1 MTPTR
6 WWWVRHA
13 PVTETGGRIYGA
25 TDPNADTGDLES
37 FLALA
42 TLLPQ
47 EARWVTSHLRRTRQ
61 TARSIAAAGRRTI
74 SPEVET
80 GLGEQDFGDWHGRSY
95 DELVASAP
103 AHRFWLAPATT
114 TPPNGES
121 FADLCDRVT
130 PVIQRLTRKWV
141 GEDIIA
147 VAHGGT
153 IRAALGL
160 ALGLDPETSLKF
172 ATENLS
178 VTRIDHYTTTPGHE
192 ATWRVVHMNLVP
204 GLA

>member
-1 MTPTR
+1 MTTTR

-13 PVTETGGRIYGA
+13 PVTETDGRIYGA

-42 TLLPQ
+42 ALLP
-47 EARWVTSHLRRTRQ
+47 EKARWVTSHLRRTRQ
-61 TARSIAAAGRRTI
+61 TARSIAMAGDRTI
-74 SPEVET
+74 SPDIEP
-80 GLGEQDFGDWHGRSY
+80 GFGEQDFGDWHGRTYS
-95 DELVASAP
+95 ELANSVT

-114 TPPNGES
+114 TPPHGES

-130 PVIQRLTRKWV
+130 PVIHRLTTEWA
-141 GEDIIA
+141 GGDIIA

-160 ALGLDPETSLKF
+160 ALELDPDTSLKF

-178 VTRIDHYTTTPGHE
+178 VTRIDHYEATRQHE
-192 ATWRVVHMNLVP
+192 ASWRVVYMNLVP

>member
-1 MTPTR
+1 MTRTC

-13 PVTETGGRIYGA
+13 PVTETDGRIYGA
-25 TDPNADTGDLES
+25 TDPGADTGDLES

-42 TLLPQ
+42 ALLPQ
-47 EARWVTSHLRRTRQ
+47 RARWVTSHLRRTRQ
-61 TARSIAAAGRRTI
+61 TARSIAEAGGRTI
-74 SPEVET
+74 SPDIEP
-80 GLGEQDFGDWHGRSY
+80 GLGEQDFGDWHGKRY
-95 DELVASAP
+95 DELAASAP
-103 AHRFWLAPATT
+103 VHRFWLAPATT

-121 FADLCDRVT
+121 FADLCDRVA
-130 PVIQRLTRKWV
+130 PVIHRLTGKWT
-141 GEDIIA
+141 GDHIIA

-172 ATENLS
+172 ETENLS
-178 VTRIDHYTTTPGHE
+178 VTRIDHYTATPNHE
-192 ATWRVVHMNLVP
+192 ATWRVVYMNLVP

>member
-1 MTPTR
+1 MTETR

-37 FLALA
+37 FLALSA
-42 TLLPQ
+42 LLPQ
-47 EARWVTSHLRRTRQ
+47 KARWVTSHLRRTRQ
-61 TARSIAAAGRRTI
+61 TARSIALAGKRTV
-74 SPEVET
+74 SPEVES
-80 GLGEQDFGDWHGRSY
+80 GLGEQDFGDWQGKRY
-95 DELVASAP
+95 DEFAASAP

-114 TPPNGES
+114 IPPNGES
-121 FADLCDRVT
+121 FANLCDRVT
-130 PVIQRLTRKWV
+130 PVIHRLTEEWA

-160 ALGLDPETSLKF
+160 ALGLDPDRSLRF

-178 VTRIDHYTTTPGHE
+178 VTRIDHYTPTPNHE
-192 ATWRVVHMNLVP
+192 ATWRVVYMNLVP

>member
-1 MTPTR
+1 M
-6 WWWVRHA
+6 
-13 PVTETGGRIYGA
+13 
-25 TDPNADTGDLES
+25 
-37 FLALA
+37 
-42 TLLPQ
+42 
-47 EARWVTSHLRRTRQ
+47 TSHLRRTRQ

-74 SPEVET
+74 DPEIEAA
-80 GLGEQDFGDWHGRSY
+80 LGEQDFGDWHGRKY
-95 DELVASAP
+95 DELAS

-130 PVIQRLTRKWV
+130 PVIHRLTVEWA

-178 VTRIDHYTTTPGHE
+178 VTRIDHYATTRQHE
-192 ATWRVVHMNLVP
+192 ATWRVVYMNLVP